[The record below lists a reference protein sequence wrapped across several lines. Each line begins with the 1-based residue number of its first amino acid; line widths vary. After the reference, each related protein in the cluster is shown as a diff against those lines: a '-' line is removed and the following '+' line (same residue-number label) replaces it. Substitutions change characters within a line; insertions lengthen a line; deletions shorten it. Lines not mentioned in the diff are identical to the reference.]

1 VNTKTLV
8 YIAIAGLVGYAAYKK
23 FVLKQMILPQIGF

>member
-8 YIAIAGLVGYAAYKK
+8 YLAIAGIVGYAAYKK
-23 FVLKQMILPQIGF
+23 LVLKQMIAPQFGF

>member
-8 YIAIAGLVGYAAYKK
+8 YLAIAGLVGYAAYKK
-23 FVLKQMILPQIGF
+23 LVLKQMVLPQLGF